1 MTVASPTQR
10 TGDQP
15 ISTLPVSVIIP
26 THNRARL
33 LPRAARSV
41 LNQTF
46 RELEL
51 IVVDDASSDDTRQVV
66 AALDDPRVRY
76 IRHDRNRGAPEARN
90 TGIEAARGKYIA
102 FQDSDDEWLPE
113 KLEKQMAVFKPGSD
127 ADVVYCSMLLEQAGS
142 TITIPGAG
150 ITVLQGDVLPQ
161 LLAGNFV
168 STQTLLLRRECLEK
182 VGGFDTRLPR
192 FQDWELVIRLAETY
206 RFQFV
211 NETLVRA
218 YETPG
223 NISSNNAAGARAME
237 IILEKHRRI
246 FNRHPAAR
254 ARHLFFLGNIACL
267 EGSIRDGRAYLFN
280 AVKLR
285 PWRWKTWSALA
296 LTLLGPRV
304 YRAIV
309 SWFNLK
315 PWRSARASR
324 PRQAP

>member
-15 ISTLPVSVIIP
+15 ISPLPVSVIIP

-41 LNQTF
+41 LDQTF

-51 IVVDDASSDDTRQVV
+51 IVVDDASSDETRQVV
-66 AALDDPRVRY
+66 AELNDPRVRY
-76 IRHDRNRGAPEARN
+76 IRHDQNLGAPAARN
-90 TGIEAARGKYIA
+90 TGIEAAKGRYIA

-113 KLEKQMAVFKPGSD
+113 KLEKQMEVLKAGSD
-127 ADVVYCSMLLEQAGS
+127 ANVVYCSMLLEQAGS
-142 TITIPGAG
+142 TITIPGPG
-150 ITVLQGDVLPQ
+150 ITVVQGDVLSQ

-192 FQDWELVIRLAETY
+192 FQDWELVIRLAEAY
-206 RFQFV
+206 QFRFV

-223 NISSNNAAGARAME
+223 NISSDDAAGARAME
-237 IILEKHRRI
+237 IILEKHRPY
-246 FNRHPAAR
+246 FNKYPAAL

-267 EGSIRDGRAYLFN
+267 EGSIRDGRSYLFN

-285 PWRWKTWSALA
+285 PLRWKAWTALA
-296 LTLLGPRV
+296 LALLGPRV
-304 YRAIV
+304 YRAKLSRFI
-309 SWFNLK
+309 L
-315 PWRSARASR
+315 R
-324 PRQAP
+324 PRRFVRKK